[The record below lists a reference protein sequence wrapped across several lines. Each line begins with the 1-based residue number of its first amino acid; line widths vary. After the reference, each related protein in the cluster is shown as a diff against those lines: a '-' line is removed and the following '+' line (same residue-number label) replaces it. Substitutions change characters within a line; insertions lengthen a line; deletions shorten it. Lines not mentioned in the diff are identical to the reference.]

1 MRSQVVAIGSTTRRN
16 RVGRAFSLWMTA
28 REAGLDFGYI
38 GIDDGPLWEP
48 LRMHAEFRTHLRVA
62 ADVADLERQAA
73 AELGPGSVLVVCK
86 PRPELLRL
94 ARRLARS
101 VPVLV
106 DIDDPELEEPW
117 GPAKLRNKIALV
129 TRYGPSRFR
138 FGWARRS
145 VKKMH
150 VITSNPHL
158 QAMYGGELVPHVR
171 PPAPS
176 STSGKADD
184 NLFRIGFIGT
194 PRPHKGIPE
203 LRTAAAA
210 LATERPVRLCVTAP
224 PPDDA
229 EPWEEWVGETSLQD
243 GHSLLATCDVVA
255 IPSRPGPWGDLQ
267 VPVKLIDAM
276 HAGVPAVITPRQPL
290 LWAAEDS
297 AVVVPDGCPSAIA
310 NAFRLLADDPDLAR
324 AMGSAGIRRALS
336 VFTPKTAAPKLL
348 AAIAGAEAD
357 HRS

>member
-1 MRSQVVAIGSTTRRN
+1 MGSQVVAIGSTTRRN
-16 RVGRAFSLWMTA
+16 RIGRVFSLWMTA

-48 LRMHAEFRTHLRVA
+48 LRKHSEFRTHVRVA
-62 ADVADLERQAA
+62 TDVADLERQAA
-73 AELGPGSVLVVCK
+73 AALSPGSVLVVCK

-94 ARRLARS
+94 TRRLPRS

-106 DIDDPELEEPW
+106 DVDDPELEEPW
-117 GPAKLRNKIALV
+117 GSAKLRNKIALV
-129 TRYGPSRFR
+129 IRYGPSRFR

-145 VKKMH
+145 VRKMH
-150 VITSNPHL
+150 VITSNPNL
-158 QAMYGGELVPHVR
+158 QAMYGGEVVPHVR
-171 PPAPS
+171 SPLSSPS
-176 STSGKADD
+176 RKSDD

-203 LRTAAAA
+203 VRTAVAA

-229 EPWEEWVGETSLQD
+229 EPWEEWVGQTSLQD
-243 GHSLLATCDVVA
+243 GLSLLATCNAVA
-255 IPSRPGPWGDLQ
+255 IASRPGPWGDLQ

-297 AVVVPDGCPSAIA
+297 AVVVPDACPSAITD
-310 NAFRLLADDPDLAR
+310 AFRLLADDPDLAR
-324 AMGSAGIRRALS
+324 TLGSAGARRALR
-336 VFTPKTAAPKLL
+336 VFTPRAAAPKLL
-348 AAIAGAEAD
+348 AAIGRAGA
-357 HRS
+357 R

>member
-1 MRSQVVAIGSTTRRN
+1 MKSQVVAIGSTTRRN

-48 LRMHAEFRTHLRVA
+48 LRMHSEFRTHLRVA
-62 ADVADLERQAA
+62 PNVADLERQAA
-73 AELGPGSVLVVCK
+73 AELRPGSVLVVCK

-94 ARRLARS
+94 ARRLPRS

-106 DIDDPELEEPW
+106 DIDDPELAEPW
-117 GPAKLRNKIALV
+117 GPAKLRNKVALV
-129 TRYGPSRFR
+129 IRYGPTRFR

-150 VITSNPHL
+150 VITSNPYL
-158 QAMYGGELVPHVR
+158 QAMYGGEVVPHVR
-171 PPAPS
+171 SPVPSPS
-176 STSGKADD
+176 SRKTDD
-184 NLFRIGFIGT
+184 SLFRIGFIGT
-194 PRPHKGIPE
+194 PRPHKGISE
-203 LRTAAAA
+203 VRTAVAA
-210 LATERPVRLCVTAP
+210 LATERPVRLCVTASP
-224 PPDDA
+224 PEDA
-229 EPWEEWVGETSLQD
+229 EWWEEWVGETSLQD
-243 GHSLLATCDVVA
+243 GLNLLATCDAVA
-255 IPSRPGPWGDLQ
+255 IASRPGPWGDLQ

-297 AVVVPDGCPSAIA
+297 AVVVPDGCPSAITD
-310 NAFRLLADDPDLAR
+310 AFKLLADDPGLAR
-324 AMGSAGIRRALS
+324 TLGAAGVRRALS
-336 VFTPKTAAPKLL
+336 VFTPKAAAPKLL